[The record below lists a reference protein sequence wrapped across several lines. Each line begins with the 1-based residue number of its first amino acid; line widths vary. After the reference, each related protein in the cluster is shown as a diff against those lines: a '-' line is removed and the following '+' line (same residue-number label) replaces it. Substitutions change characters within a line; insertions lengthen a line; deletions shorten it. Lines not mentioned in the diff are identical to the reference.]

1 MLLFVVRI
9 FMKQTLFPLFLS
21 FQPFE
26 VFSEVHRILKPGGSF
41 IVSFSNRMFA
51 TKAIKAWIR
60 TNDPAHLY
68 IVTYYFHVSAKWE
81 KLTVSDITQK
91 HPRNEH
97 RDPMYLLHGI
107 K

>member
-1 MLLFVVRI
+1 
-9 FMKQTLFPLFLS
+9 
-21 FQPFE
+21 
-26 VFSEVHRILKPGGSF
+26 
-41 IVSFSNRMFA
+41 MFA

-91 HPRNEH
+91 HPVNEH
-97 RDPMYLLHGI
+97 RDPMYLLHAI